1 MILNLKAYFCFV
13 IGVFGSMVTRL
24 FGGWTSDMKTLVIFM
39 AVDFITGLITAGVF
53 KKSAKSKT
61 GALDSNAGWKG
72 LCKKCVTLLFVLV
85 AQRLDITLGTN
96 YIRSV
101 TVIGFITN
109 ELISIVENAG
119 IMGLPMPEIIKKA
132 IDILKNKSG
141 EKNENQ

>member
-13 IGVFGSMVTRL
+13 IGILGSMITKL
-24 FGGWTSDMKTLVIFM
+24 FGGWTSDMKTLIIFM
-39 AVDFITGLITAGVF
+39 TIDFITGLITAGVF